1 LTAALVL
8 IVEDEENLVEALRY
22 NLDKEGH
29 EVYVAMDGEAG
40 LESVRRDSP
49 DLIILDVMLPRLD
62 GLELCRI
69 IRKESNVPVL
79 MLTAKGEEL
88 DRVVGLEL
96 GADDYVVKPFSMR
109 ELLSRVRALL
119 RRSRSAV
126 PQQGSGK
133 PIKTKGLEIDLM
145 AHTVTVA
152 GSLIDL
158 KPREFDLLAL
168 FAQNEGRA
176 FTRDQILDELWGA
189 DYVGD
194 KRTVDVHIRGIRKKI
209 ETTPDSPKLIA
220 TIRGVGYRFG
230 A

>member
-1 LTAALVL
+1 MTAASVL
-8 IVEDEENLVEALRY
+8 IVEDEKNLVEALRY

>member
-1 LTAALVL
+1 MTAALVL